1 MVQPTSYYS
10 IGSSVSYGT
19 CIEKYFTKRRTVCQH
34 FLMHHY
40 LLLHV
45 VQDVFE
51 VEIVIVVFNSFS
63 YSALKQG
70 RRLDDTEGETQ
81 RRRGHGYK

>member
-1 MVQPTSYYS
+1 
-10 IGSSVSYGT
+10 
-19 CIEKYFTKRRTVCQH
+19 
-34 FLMHHY
+34 MHHY

-51 VEIVIVVFNSFS
+51 VEIIVVVFNSFS

>member
-1 MVQPTSYYS
+1 M
-10 IGSSVSYGT
+10 
-19 CIEKYFTKRRTVCQH
+19 R
-34 FLMHHY
+34 HY

-51 VEIVIVVFNSFS
+51 VEIVVVVFYSFS

-81 RRRGHGYK
+81 RMIINNGNHKVQ